1 MALELLFRLNK
12 QRENWEKLLNNLPSK
27 RRKLK
32 GMFWQQGDLHLTR
45 SAWALKRT
53 TIAKTRNLKGQTSL
67 CSLSVLSSTMLQ
79 SVTKY
84 SSYLTHGWGIT
95 SKPKKPIY
103 KYRNRLSAGQHH
115 LKRISKKGEHVRIRS
130 ATDAGRLREREPLL
144 TLRKYCHEIIAD
156 SFYQS
161 TGITNYDE
169 MLTMPHNEPTLLSP
183 IHVVLKR
190 RRDLMDTPVHQGFDD
205 SEEAAIALCQTACTR
220 TCF

>member
-1 MALELLFRLNK
+1 
-12 QRENWEKLLNNLPSK
+12 
-27 RRKLK
+27 
-32 GMFWQQGDLHLTR
+32 
-45 SAWALKRT
+45 
-53 TIAKTRNLKGQTSL
+53 
-67 CSLSVLSSTMLQ
+67 MLQ

-103 KYRNRLSAGQHH
+103 KYQSRLSAGQHH

-205 SEEAAIALCQTACTR
+205 SEDSIYSNCNAQNHHTNDYCLTHSTKCCVRCQWWSRCSWALPFLTR
-220 TCF
+220 CVQGR

>member
-1 MALELLFRLNK
+1 
-12 QRENWEKLLNNLPSK
+12 
-27 RRKLK
+27 
-32 GMFWQQGDLHLTR
+32 
-45 SAWALKRT
+45 
-53 TIAKTRNLKGQTSL
+53 
-67 CSLSVLSSTMLQ
+67 MLQ

-84 SSYLTHGWGIT
+84 SSYLTYGWGIT

-103 KYRNRLSAGQHH
+103 KYRSRLSAGQHH
-115 LKRISKKGEHVRIRS
+115 LKRISKKREHVRIRS

-161 TGITNYDE
+161 NGTTNYDE
-169 MLTMPHNEPTLLSP
+169 MLTMPHNEPTLLSS

-190 RRDLMDTPVHQGFDD
+190 RRDLMDTPVHQGSDV